1 MRLSLIVAHDEAL
14 VIGRDGGLPW
24 RLPEDLRHFKETTM
38 GKPVLMGR
46 GVFEELGE
54 KPLPGRRNVVVSK
67 KKWPQVPSFES
78 IETALEYLADEPEV
92 FVIGGGQIYRAL
104 IGKADRLVVT
114 EVPGR
119 HEGEVTFPEYRDGI
133 GSVWTEVSRRTGE
146 SCKFVEYQ
154 RYQP

>member
-1 MRLSLIVAHDEAL
+1 MRLSLIVAHDEGL
-14 VIGRDGGLPW
+14 VIGRDGALPW

-54 KPLPGRRNVVVSK
+54 KPLPGRLNVVLSK
-67 KKWPQVPSFES
+67 KKWPQVSSFDTIDS
-78 IETALEYLADEPEV
+78 ALDYLRDEPEV
-92 FVIGGGQIYRAL
+92 FVIGGGQVYRAL

-119 HEGEVTFPEYRDGI
+119 HAGDVTFPEYRTAVGTDWI
-133 GSVWTEVSRRTGE
+133 EVSRKAGA
-146 SCKFVEYQ
+146 SCTFVEYH
-154 RYQP
+154 RHRP

>member
-24 RLPEDLRHFKETTM
+24 RLPEDMRHFRETTL
-38 GKPVLMGR
+38 GRPVLMGR

-67 KKWPQVPSFES
+67 KKWEVVPSFDTIS
-78 IETALEYLADEPEV
+78 GALDYLRDEPEV
-92 FVIGGGQIYRAL
+92 FVIGGGMIYQAL
-104 IGKADRLVVT
+104 IGQADRLIVT

-119 HEGEVTFPEYRDGI
+119 HDGDVFFPEYRDAV
-133 GSVWTEVSRRTGE
+133 GSVWTEICRRPGE
-146 SCKFVEYQ
+146 SCTFVEYQ
-154 RYQP
+154 RQPS